1 MAKVVLYYNSR
12 HSSRG
17 TVDRFEIC
25 SRQQYYRGNFINE
38 SKFVIVIVNG
48 IYSRWNSNKR
58 ILKWN

>member
-12 HSSRG
+12 HSSLG
-17 TVDRFEIC
+17 TVNRFGIC

-38 SKFVIVIVNG
+38 SKWVTVMINA
-48 IYSRWNSNKR
+48 IYSRWTCNKR

>member
-12 HSSRG
+12 ESSLG
-17 TVDRFEIC
+17 TVNRFGIC